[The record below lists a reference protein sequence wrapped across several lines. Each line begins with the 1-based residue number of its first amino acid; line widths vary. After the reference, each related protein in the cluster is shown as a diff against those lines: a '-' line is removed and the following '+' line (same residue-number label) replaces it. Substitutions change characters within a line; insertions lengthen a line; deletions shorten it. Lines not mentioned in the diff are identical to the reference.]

1 MMKFG
6 QTENERII
14 LQQAY
19 TKKKKKIKKYLSA
32 RRKMI
37 PDGSLEMQ
45 KETKNN
51 GNGKYVGKPKWL
63 SIA

>member
-1 MMKFG
+1 MKELFSS
-6 QTENERII
+6 RLI
-14 LQQAY
+14 L
-19 TKKKKKIKKYLSA
+19 KKKKKIKKYLSA

-51 GNGKYVGKPKWL
+51 GNGKYVGKPK
-63 SIA
+63 